1 MNRIG
6 AILAA
11 LVASAAMFWFGTG
24 LDPVWWVTWLAP
36 LPLLWLAPRMP
47 GTWAFALAILAWL
60 AGALNEWSYARAD
73 IGLPIPVV
81 LAIVALPALAFGTAV
96 LLWRRLLLRGA
107 LLQAPLAF
115 SGVIVALGFALQRL
129 SPHSTW
135 GSLAYTQMDCLPVLQ
150 SAALAGVSG
159 IVFLVTFLPSALA
172 SAVLGNASLR
182 YRVLVASCAIT
193 LVVVAVGWGA
203 WRLSSPSGPQ
213 IKVGLIAS
221 DLTENLF
228 PRGPQ
233 KKQQLLAAYAAR
245 AASLIAQGAQLVI
258 APEKIVRVQDVGLA
272 ELDLPFQRAAA
283 LGAVIAVG
291 VERWSGADK
300 LNESRIYGPPGTL
313 WVTYEKHHMLPAF
326 ESDLKVGT
334 ARTVLNQ
341 PSGKWGVAICKDLDF
356 PALSREYG
364 NDGIGLLI
372 VSAWDFVTDA
382 WLHDRMAVMRGVE
395 SGFSLARA
403 AKRGLLTLSD
413 DRGRVVAQARTGGE
427 AFSSLLGKVPVHHQ
441 DTLYVRWGD
450 WFSWL
455 VLLMLMVVSFNAI
468 RPVRV

>member
-1 MNRIG
+1 MSRIG
-6 AILAA
+6 GILGA
-11 LVASAAMFWFGTG
+11 LAASAAMFWFGTG
-24 LDPVWWVTWLAP
+24 LDPVWWVAWLAP
-36 LPLLWLAPRMP
+36 LPLLWLTPRVP
-47 GTWAFALAILAWL
+47 GTWAFILASLTWV
-60 AGALNEWSYARAD
+60 AGGLNEWSYARAD
-73 IGLPIPVV
+73 VGLPIPVV
-81 LAIVALPALAFGTAV
+81 LALVALPALAFGIAV
-96 LLWRRLLLRGA
+96 VLWRRLLLRGA

-115 SGVIVALGFALQRL
+115 SGVMVAFGFALQRL

-135 GSLAYTQMDCLPVLQ
+135 GSLAYTQMDCLPILQ

-159 IVFLVTFLPSALA
+159 IVFLVTFLPSALS

-182 YRVLVASCAIT
+182 YRVLVASCAIA
-193 LVVVAVGWGA
+193 LVAVAAGWGA
-203 WRLSSPSGPQ
+203 WRLAAPSGPQ

-221 DLTENLF
+221 DLRENVF
-228 PRGPQ
+228 PRDPLA
-233 KKQQLLAAYAAR
+233 KQQLFAGYSAR
-245 AASLIAQGAQLVI
+245 AAALVAQGAQLVI
-258 APEKIVRVQDVGLA
+258 VPEKIARVQDEGLA

-283 LGAVIAVG
+283 MGAVIAVG
-291 VERWSGADK
+291 VERWSGTDK
-300 LNESRIYGPPGTL
+300 LNESRIYGPPGAL
-313 WVTYEKHHMLPAF
+313 WGTYEKHHMLPAF

-334 ARTVLNQ
+334 ARTLLNQ

-372 VSAWDFVTDA
+372 VSAWDFVTDG

-403 AKRGLLTLSD
+403 AKMGLLTLSD

-441 DTLYVRWGD
+441 DTLYTRWGD
-450 WFSWL
+450 WLSWL
-455 VLLMLMVVSFNAI
+455 VLLMLMVVSFNAL
-468 RPVRV
+468 RPVRA